1 MLLLAIDTSSA
12 AVTVAL
18 HDGTSVVGEATRT
31 GARAHGELLAPTIQQ
46 ALTEAGAGPRDLT
59 LVVVGIGPGPFTG
72 LRVGIVTGR
81 VMAAASGIEVRG
93 ACSLDALAW
102 LAHHQ
107 GMVTTPF
114 AVVTDARR
122 REVYLATYDAA
133 AVRQRGPDV
142 VRPSDV
148 ADTVGVGPVVGEGA
162 ALYPEAFLDAREPR
176 LVTGAAV
183 ASYAAEVLRAGQQL
197 PDPDPMYLRRPDA
210 VPPGAPKPV
219 LR

>member
-12 AVTVAL
+12 AVTAAV

-31 GARAHGELLAPTIQQ
+31 GARAHGELLAPTIEQ
-46 ALTEAGAGPRDLT
+46 ALAAAAARPADLT
-59 LVVVGIGPGPFTG
+59 VIAVGIGPGPFTG

-81 VMAAASGIEVRG
+81 VMAAALGIEVHG
-93 ACSLDALAW
+93 VCSLDALAW
-102 LAHHQ
+102 LAHHERR
-107 GMVTTPF
+107 VDAPF
-114 AVVTDARR
+114 AVATDARR

-142 VRPSDV
+142 IRAADVEETVR
-148 ADTVGVGPVVGEGA
+148 TGPVVGEGA
-162 ALYPEAFLDAREPR
+162 ALYPEAFGDAREPR
-176 LVTGAAV
+176 FVTGAAV
-183 ASYAAEVLRAGQQL
+183 ASYAAGVLHAGYEL
-197 PDPDPMYLRRPDA
+197 CDPDPMYLRRPDA